1 MQKDCAL
8 TQSDNDLKHDI
19 CIEVLNEYLN
29 AFKISERAMRILPSS
44 LTRKER
50 TELTYYQEMV
60 RNIKMVR
67 DYVDTRTESVN
78 WDWDS

>member
-1 MQKDCAL
+1 MI
-8 TQSDNDLKHDI
+8 QSDNDIKHDI

-78 WDWDS
+78 WEWDS

>member
-1 MQKDCAL
+1 MQKDYAL